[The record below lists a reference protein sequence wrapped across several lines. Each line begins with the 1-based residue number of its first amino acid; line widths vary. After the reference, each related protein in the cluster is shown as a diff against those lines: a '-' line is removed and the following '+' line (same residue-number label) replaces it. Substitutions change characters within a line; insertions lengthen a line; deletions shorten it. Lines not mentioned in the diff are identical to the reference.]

1 MRYVPPELCA
11 KCKGYK
17 LLCGAKRCPILQR
30 LSAYRRA
37 KWNLS
42 EPQAPTPPS
51 PLVGER
57 GYPKVPVALGLSPYG
72 DPKLRDDPKAW
83 VRLKLGLE
91 EIANLRMEMLNPFVK
106 VDAREPE
113 KLHKGELIWGAIS
126 EKPVDV
132 EARLKAK
139 PRPPSFDGLLAP
151 IGPSASA
158 EDVKVTDNPKVDPLI
173 ERKATEGIKAELAV
187 FELLDWKRD
196 LYLIQKAFSVGLF
209 GKRKRLVPTRW
220 AITAVDQ
227 IASKYYKKEV
237 LDAKEVSGIKYGSYS
252 HLGNTYKVLL
262 LPGPPSVE
270 MYEIWEPGS
279 LWASKE
285 VVIYNFE
292 GPLPNSKALDV
303 SDGGFHALKEGALEV
318 LSEYNLKAK
327 VLVVRRISP
336 EYYLPVGVWQ
346 VREGVKEAVRRAL
359 KSSNL
364 TLEEAL
370 ELMNEDVVK
379 NSRTLR
385 QKSLFEY
392 IRRGGE

>member
-1 MRYVPPELCA
+1 M
-11 KCKGYK
+11 
-17 LLCGAKRCPILQR
+17 
-30 LSAYRRA
+30 
-37 KWNLS
+37 
-42 EPQAPTPPS
+42 
-51 PLVGER
+51 
-57 GYPKVPVALGLSPYG
+57 
-72 DPKLRDDPKAW
+72 
-83 VRLKLGLE
+83 
-91 EIANLRMEMLNPFVK
+91 
-106 VDAREPE
+106 
-113 KLHKGELIWGAIS
+113 
-126 EKPVDV
+126 
-132 EARLKAK
+132 
-139 PRPPSFDGLLAP
+139 
-151 IGPSASA
+151 
-158 EDVKVTDNPKVDPLI
+158 
-173 ERKATEGIKAELAV
+173 
-187 FELLDWKRD
+187 
-196 LYLIQKAFSVGLF
+196 
-209 GKRKRLVPTRW
+209 
-220 AITAVDQ
+220 
-227 IASKYYKKEV
+227 
-237 LDAKEVSGIKYGSYS
+237 
-252 HLGNTYKVLL
+252 

-318 LSEYNLKAK
+318 LSEHSLKAK